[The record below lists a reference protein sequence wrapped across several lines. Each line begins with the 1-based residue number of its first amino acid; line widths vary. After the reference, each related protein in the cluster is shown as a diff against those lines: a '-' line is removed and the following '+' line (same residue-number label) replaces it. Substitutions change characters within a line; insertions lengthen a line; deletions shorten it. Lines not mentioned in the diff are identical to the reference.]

1 MVFVTEIYCRIWN
14 VGPPKWLEVMM
25 MLEGIDT
32 RTEMAMD
39 VDQVTN
45 IDDHV
50 NVFINSKSI
59 NFLETGC
66 IE

>member
-1 MVFVTEIYCRIWN
+1 
-14 VGPPKWLEVMM
+14 M

-32 RTEMAMD
+32 RTENLLTEKAMD

-45 IDDHV
+45 IDDHG

-59 NFLETGC
+59 NFVETGC

>member
-1 MVFVTEIYCRIWN
+1 
-14 VGPPKWLEVMM
+14 MM
-25 MLEGIDT
+25 MIKGIDT
-32 RTEMAMD
+32 RTENLLTEMPMD

-59 NFLETGC
+59 NFVETA
-66 IE
+66 